1 MQYKVLYYR
10 VLSGNRIFGL
20 FRTKIVFRDF
30 YGKYGHVKYDGVN
43 LRPSP
48 VLPVSEGVVMQDIT
62 VGGVVMPKGYKKR
75 PTPLLPV
82 RKVRGGSLL
91 YLLFISLRVSAPPQS
106 R

>member
-30 YGKYGHVKYDGVN
+30 HGKYEHVKYDGVN

-48 VLPVSEGVVMQDIT
+48 ALPVSEGVVMQDIT
-62 VGGVVMPKGYKKR
+62 VGGNGDAVRIQKR

-82 RKVRGGSLL
+82 REGRGGSFL
-91 YLLFISLRVSAPPQS
+91 YLFFISLRVSAPPQS

>member
-30 YGKYGHVKYDGVN
+30 HGKYGHIKYDGVN

-48 VLPVSEGVVMQDIT
+48 ALPVSEGVVMQDIT
-62 VGGVVMPKGYKKR
+62 VGGGGDAERVQKKTH
-75 PTPLLPV
+75 PASPCE
-82 RKVRGGSLL
+82 GGAGWVF
-91 YLLFISLRVSAPPQS
+91 FISLFYIS
-106 R
+106 